1 MEIVLTV
8 ENAETLPSSAPATFA
23 ARARGFRIGRE
34 GGDWTLPDPD
44 MIVSGRHCEVRF
56 DPATG
61 FLLEDLSR
69 NGTFLNGSRQRLSG
83 PHLLKSGD
91 RLRIG
96 RYIIN
101 VAVADDEAPARDEP
115 AAWPAASAG
124 ADPFMSGALAGSGSA
139 PLASPQPEFVPP
151 QARQQQP
158 ELAVQSG
165 RRVLSPGGS
174 EPASADILREIA
186 SGAGISP
193 EVFQNRDAREV
204 AAEIG
209 SVLRIVVE
217 ELSAMLKARA
227 AAKMMTKSGHQTMIS
242 SAGNNPLK
250 FVPGAEEM
258 LEKMFSRRAAGYLDA
273 KGSLEDAFRDL
284 KTHEVATYAAMQA
297 ALSRLM
303 EELSPETIE
312 KRVPPSSFGSK
323 RGRSWDAFVKAWE
336 AREQAHENGM
346 LDVFLAYFS
355 ESYASASKQR
365 K

>member
-8 ENAETLPSSAPATFA
+8 ENAEALPGAAPATFS
-23 ARARGFRIGRE
+23 ARNGGFSIGRMD
-34 GGDWTLPDPD
+34 GGWTLPDPD

-56 DPATG
+56 DPAAG
-61 FLLEDLSR
+61 FWLEDISR

-96 RYIIN
+96 RYVIQ
-101 VAVADDEAPARDEP
+101 VAVAADEP
-115 AAWPAASAG
+115 PPKGAG
-124 ADPFMSGALAGSGSA
+124 ASPANGAPVGPYPPGSDFIGRA
-139 PLASPQPEFVPP
+139 DARPQRSPPDSP
-151 QARQQQP
+151 
-158 ELAVQSG
+158 VQSG
-165 RRVLSPGGS
+165 RLIFSPSDPQPGS
-174 EPASADILREIA
+174 VDILREIA
-186 SGAGISP
+186 AGAGISP
-193 EVFQNRDAREV
+193 EVFQSRDAGDV

-209 SVLRIVVE
+209 GVLRIVVE

-227 AAKMMTKSGHQTMIS
+227 AAKMMTRSGHQTMIG

-312 KRVPPSSFGSK
+312 KRVAPSSFGSK

-336 AREQAHENGM
+336 ARELAHENGM

>member
-1 MEIVLTV
+1 
-8 ENAETLPSSAPATFA
+8 LPGAASASFT
-23 ARARGFRIGRE
+23 ARDRSFRIGRE
-34 GGDWTLPDPD
+34 DGDWTLPDPE

-61 FLLEDLSR
+61 FWLEDVSR

-83 PHLLKSGD
+83 PHLLTSSD

-96 RYIIN
+96 RYIIEVTVN
-101 VAVADDEAPARDEP
+101 ETGV
-115 AAWPAASAG
+115 PAASEPVAWPELNPG
-124 ADPFMSGALAGSGSA
+124 TDPFVSGTGVSSGSVQF
-139 PLASPQPEFVPP
+139 SKPQPEFAQP
-151 QARQQQP
+151 RQLEP
-158 ELAVQSG
+158 DLALESG

-174 EPASADILREIA
+174 QPASADILREIA
-186 SGAGISP
+186 AGAGISP
-193 EVFQNRDAREV
+193 EVFQNRDGREV

-209 SVLRIVVE
+209 GVLRIVVD

-284 KTHEVATYAAMQA
+284 KTHEVATYSAMQA

-323 RGRSWDAFVKAWE
+323 RARSWDAFVKAWE

>member
-8 ENAETLPSSAPATFA
+8 ENAENLPDGAQAAFR
-23 ARARGFRIGRE
+23 ARARGFGVGRADA
-34 GGDWTLPDPD
+34 DWTLPDPE
-44 MIVSGRHCEVRF
+44 MIVSGRHCDIRF
-56 DPATG
+56 DPASG
-61 FLLEDLSR
+61 FWLEDVSR
-69 NGTFLNGSRQRLSG
+69 NGTYINGSRQRLAE
-83 PHLLKSGD
+83 PYLLKSGD

-96 RYIIN
+96 RYIVQ
-101 VAVADDEAPARDEP
+101 VAVDAGELPPVAAPAAPERY
-115 AAWPAASAG
+115 A
-124 ADPFMSGALAGSGSA
+124 SGSNDFMA
-139 PLASPQPEFVPP
+139 PVDTSPAYPP
-151 QARQQQP
+151 PRPSQQQADIP
-158 ELAVQSG
+158 APSG
-165 RRVLSPGGS
+165 RRILSPGPPPGQ
-174 EPASADILREIA
+174 ADILREIA
-186 SGAGISP
+186 AGAGISP
-193 EVFQNRDAREV
+193 EVFQSRDAREV

-209 SVLRIVVE
+209 VVLRIVVE

-227 AAKMMTKSGHQTMIS
+227 AARMMTRSGHQTMIS

-258 LEKMFSRRAAGYLDA
+258 LEKMFSRRSAGYLDA

-284 KTHEVATYAAMQA
+284 KTHEIATYAAMQA

-312 KRVPPSSFGSK
+312 KRVAPSSFGSK

-336 AREQAHENGM
+336 TREQAHENGM

>member
-8 ENAETLPSSAPATFA
+8 ENAENLPDGAQA
-23 ARARGFRIGRE
+23 AFRARDRAFGVGRADA
-34 GGDWTLPDPD
+34 DWTLPDPE
-44 MIVSGRHCEVRF
+44 MIVSGRHCEIRF
-56 DPATG
+56 DPASG
-61 FLLEDLSR
+61 FWLEDVSR
-69 NGTFLNGSRQRLSG
+69 NGTYLNGSRQRLAE
-83 PHLLKSGD
+83 PYLLKSGD

-96 RYIIN
+96 RYIVQ
-101 VAVADDEAPARDEP
+101 VAVDAGELPVAAAPAAAPGNDFMAPVDTGP
-115 AAWPAASAG
+115 AY
-124 ADPFMSGALAGSGSA
+124 
-139 PLASPQPEFVPP
+139 QPPELPP
-151 QARQQQP
+151 QQADIP
-158 ELAVQSG
+158 APSG
-165 RRVLSPGGS
+165 RRILSPGG
-174 EPASADILREIA
+174 PPPGQADILREIA
-186 SGAGISP
+186 GGAGISP
-193 EVFQNRDAREV
+193 EVFQSRDAREV

-209 SVLRIVVE
+209 VVLRIVVE

-258 LEKMFSRRAAGYLDA
+258 LEKMFSRRSAGYLDA

-284 KTHEVATYAAMQA
+284 KTHEIATYAAMQA

-312 KRVPPSSFGSK
+312 KRVAPSSFGSK

>member
-1 MEIVLTV
+1 V
-8 ENAETLPSSAPATFA
+8 
-23 ARARGFRIGRE
+23 
-34 GGDWTLPDPD
+34 
-44 MIVSGRHCEVRF
+44 
-56 DPATG
+56 
-61 FLLEDLSR
+61 
-69 NGTFLNGSRQRLSG
+69 
-83 PHLLKSGD
+83 
-91 RLRIG
+91 
-96 RYIIN
+96 
-101 VAVADDEAPARDEP
+101 
-115 AAWPAASAG
+115 
-124 ADPFMSGALAGSGSA
+124 ADPFFSGTGISGGSA
-139 PLASPQPEFVPP
+139 RLSSPQPEFAPP
-151 QARQQQP
+151 QPRQSQP
-158 ELAVQSG
+158 DLAIESG

-174 EPASADILREIA
+174 QPAGADILREIA
-186 SGAGISP
+186 AGAGISP

-209 SVLRIVVE
+209 GVLRIVVD
-217 ELSAMLKARA
+217 ELSTMLKARA

-284 KTHEVATYAAMQA
+284 KTHEVATYTAMQA
-297 ALSRLM
+297 ALARLM

-312 KRVPPSSFGSK
+312 KRIPPSSFGSK
-323 RGRSWDAFVKAWE
+323 RGRAWDAFVKAWE

-355 ESYASASKQR
+355 ESYVSASKQR

>member
-8 ENAETLPSSAPATFA
+8 ENAETLPSAAPATFTA
-23 ARARGFRIGRE
+23 SGRGFRIGRE
-34 GGDWTLPDPD
+34 DGDWTLPDPD

-56 DPATG
+56 DPAAG
-61 FLLEDLSR
+61 FWLEDLSR

-96 RYIIN
+96 RYIIQ
-101 VAVADDEAPARDEP
+101 VAIADNEAPTPDES
-115 AAWPAASAG
+115 AAWPAAAIG
-124 ADPFMSGALAGSGSA
+124 ADPFISDASSDST
-139 PLASPQPEFVPP
+139 PLSNPQPEFVPP

-158 ELAVQSG
+158 DLAVQSG

-174 EPASADILREIA
+174 QPGSADILHEIA
-186 SGAGISP
+186 AGAGISP

-227 AAKMMTKSGHQTMIS
+227 AAKMMTRSGHQTMIS

-355 ESYASASKQR
+355 ESYASASKLR